1 VPGRVK
7 TRRQFARLAHPSKKG
22 RSGPLRIH
30 FVESSE
36 PSEDFSAAYAIGKTV
51 GNAVVRNTIRR
62 RLRAVMDE
70 VRGDAEPGLYLIKC
84 GFGTNEL
91 DYDQLRDHVRHAL
104 RSAGTLR

>member
-1 VPGRVK
+1 M
-7 TRRQFARLAHPSKKG
+7 
-22 RSGPLRIH
+22 
-30 FVESSE
+30 
-36 PSEDFSAAYAIGKTV
+36 AYAIGKTV

-70 VRGDAEPGLYLIKC
+70 MRSDTEPGLYLIKC

-91 DYDQLRDHVRHAL
+91 DYDELRDHVRHAL